1 MKDDNSFIRDL
12 NESRD
17 AVNEFAAKARA
28 RGVQVWL
35 PPEVVRPDA
44 SVRRQYADDGDLML
58 QARIEHKVRT
68 NLSWTCRS
76 DYRYPTVIV
85 DEVYKEDAKADRPV
99 LMYVIEDQTRRN
111 AAVVYGWTRGNWGIE
126 EMHDPIQGRL
136 CQFYTVDK
144 SLVRFCR
151 VEEVF

>member
-1 MKDDNSFIRDL
+1 MKDDNGFIRDL
-12 NESRD
+12 SESRE

-44 SVRRQYADDGDLML
+44 SVRRQYADDGDLMI

-68 NLSWTCRS
+68 NLSWTCRN

-99 LMYVIEDQTRRN
+99 LMYVIEDQTRQHV
-111 AAVVYGWTRGNWGIE
+111 AVVYGWTRDKWGIE
-126 EMHDPIQGRL
+126 EMHDPIQKRT
-136 CQFYTVDK
+136 CRFYTVDK
-144 SLVRFCR
+144 SLVRFCGI
-151 VEEVF
+151 EEVF

>member
-12 NESRD
+12 GESRY

-44 SVRRQYADDGDLML
+44 SVRHQYADDGDLMI

-68 NLSWTCRS
+68 NLSWTCRN

-99 LMYVIEDQTRRN
+99 LMYVIEDQKRQH
-111 AAVVYGWTRGNWGIE
+111 AAVVYGWTRDKWCIE
-126 EMHDPIQGRL
+126 EMHDPIQKRT
-136 CQFYTVDK
+136 CRFYTVDK
-144 SLVRFCR
+144 SLVRFCGI
-151 VEEVF
+151 EEVF